1 MNANKIAAIT
11 QLLVMTLGAALHAPC
26 NAAPAK
32 VSAGAE
38 TTAVRPFR
46 AALYLLRS

>member
-26 NAAPAK
+26 HVRRRPRLRRDKYNIAPK
-32 VSAGAE
+32 IVI
-38 TTAVRPFR
+38 TNHYPI
-46 AALYLLRS
+46 